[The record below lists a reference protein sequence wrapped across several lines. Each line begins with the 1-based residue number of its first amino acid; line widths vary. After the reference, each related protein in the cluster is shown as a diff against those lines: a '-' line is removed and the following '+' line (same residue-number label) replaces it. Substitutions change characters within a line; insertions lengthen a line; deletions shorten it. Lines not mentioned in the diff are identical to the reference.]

1 MYELKTNTA
10 VRIAV
15 GPLVSPDDGFTAE
28 TSIDVTDL
36 SVQIIRIN
44 QDGSGVSRTAFTPT
58 ASGGNNDMVHVAS
71 DDAGMYDLELTAAQ
85 LNFLGAARITFYA
98 EDVCLPHWIDI
109 NVLSAAYYDFKYGS
123 TAPGVNLT
131 HIGGS
136 AVNTSSAQLGVNVV
150 QAAGTAWGSGA
161 ITAGSIASN
170 AITDAKINNGAITAD
185 KIANNAIANAK
196 IADNAITAGKIASDA
211 ITAAKIANNAITA
224 DKIASNAIT
233 DAKINNGAIT
243 ADKIANNAIAN
254 AKIADGAIS
263 VGKIADNAITAAKI
277 AADAI
282 GASELAADAA
292 SEIATAV
299 WGAATRQL
307 TNAQTFNLTG
317 NITGNLSG
325 SVGSVTGAVGS
336 VTGDV
341 TVGTN
346 NDKTGYSLATAPPTA
361 IQIRQ
366 EMDSNST
373 KLANLDAAVSTRLA
387 GASYT
392 APANGDI
399 TAIKGVTDKL
409 DDTLEDNDGTYRF
422 TEAALAEAPA
432 GGGGGIGF
440 DLQDI
445 IDGVLDEKL
454 EDHDGVGTVG
464 AGIAAAGS
472 AGDPW
477 ATLLPGAYGNGT
489 AGKIVGDNLNAT
501 VSSRLASAS
510 YTAPPTVTQ
519 VRQEMDSNSTKL
531 ANLDA
536 AVSSRSS
543 HSAADV
549 WSAAGRTLTGSV
561 TVGTN
566 NDKSGYSLA
575 TAPPTATQIRQ
586 EMDSN
591 STKLANLDTAVST
604 RLAANNYTA
613 PANADITAIRGVT
626 DKLDGTLEDDGDG
639 TYRFTEDALAEAPVT
654 SAADVWTNATRT
666 LTGTQSFNLT
676 GNITGNLSG
685 SVGSVTG
692 AVGSVTGGV
701 TVSTN
706 NDKTGYSLS
715 TAPPTATQIRQ
726 EIEGASYMLAAVKGV
741 TDKIDT
747 MLDEGQSDDYVF
759 TEASLVNAPVTEI
772 EFGVDDIVDGVLDA
786 ALSDH
791 EESGSVAAGIAAAS
805 NAGDPWAT
813 ELPGSYGSGTAG
825 KIIGD
830 YVDASISS
838 RLAGESYSA
847 PPTASQIWSN
857 ETRTLTGGVTVATN
871 NDKTGYSL
879 SNSQTFNLTGNI
891 TGNLSGSVGSVT
903 NSVTVGT
910 NNDKTGYSL
919 STAPPTATQIRQEIE
934 GASYMLAAVKGV
946 TDKIDTM
953 LDEGE
958 DEDYVFTEASLVNA
972 PTGGGGGVDF
982 SLQDIIDGVLDE
994 KLSDHEEVGSV
1005 AAGIATAGNAG
1016 DPWATEL
1023 PGSYG
1028 SGTAGKI
1035 IGDNIDAA
1043 ITSRLSSAG
1052 YTAPPTTAQ
1061 IWSNETRTLT
1071 AASDSSG
1078 VTTLLSRVGESLSFS
1093 SGNVNVHVKAKDN
1106 IDFGALEKASLNA
1119 ATPSVTVSD
1128 KTGFSLATAPPTV
1141 VEVRQ
1146 EMDSNSTRLA
1156 NLDATVS
1163 SRMAGTSYVAPPSV
1177 TAIRQEMDASSS
1189 KLANLDATVSSRLAA
1204 DAYTTPPTATSI
1216 RQEMDLNSTK
1226 LANLDATVSSRLA
1239 SSSYTT
1245 PPTVTA
1251 IRQEIDTNS
1260 AKLDVAIST
1269 RLAGDAYTAPDNQA
1283 IADIKEITDILDS
1296 MIEDSS
1302 GNRFTTKALEQAP
1315 VTEFTVQEIID
1326 GVLDEALLNHQ
1337 IGGSVGAGISA
1348 AGSAGDPWSTVL
1360 PGAYPIGTAGYVM
1373 GTNLL
1378 NPGTGSN
1385 VWLYRLVEEIT
1396 NEPIV
1401 GALVLVS
1408 SDIAGSTV
1416 VATAVTD
1423 SRGIVRFNLNSGTY
1437 YLWRSHVNFE
1447 FDDPDTEVVP

>member
-243 ADKIANNAIAN
+243 ADKIANNALAN
-254 AKIADGAIS
+254 AKFADGAIS

-336 VTGDV
+336 VTNGV
-341 TVGTN
+341 TVSTN

-361 IQIRQ
+361 VAIRQ
-366 EMDSNST
+366 EIDSNST
-373 KLANLDAAVSTRLA
+373 ALA
-387 GASYT
+387 
-392 APANGDI
+392 
-399 TAIKGVTDKL
+399 AIKGVTDKL
-409 DDTLEDNDGTYRF
+409 DDTLEDDEGTYRF
-422 TEAALAEAPA
+422 TEAALAEAPT
-432 GGGGGIGF
+432 G
-440 DLQDI
+440 
-445 IDGVLDEKL
+445 
-454 EDHDGVGTVG
+454 
-464 AGIAAAGS
+464 GS
-472 AGDPW
+472 AP
-477 ATLLPGAYGNGT
+477 T
-489 AGKIVGDNLNAT
+489 AVAI
-501 VSSRLASAS
+501 
-510 YTAPPTVTQ
+510 
-519 VRQEMDSNSTKL
+519 RQEIDSNST
-531 ANLDA
+531 
-536 AVSSRSS
+536 V
-543 HSAADV
+543 
-549 WSAAGRTLTGSV
+549 
-561 TVGTN
+561 
-566 NDKSGYSLA
+566 LA
-575 TAPPTATQIRQ
+575 TI
-586 EMDSN
+586 
-591 STKLANLDTAVST
+591 K
-604 RLAANNYTA
+604 
-613 PANADITAIRGVT
+613 GVT
-626 DKLDGTLEDDGDG
+626 DKLDDTLEDDGDG
-639 TYRFTEDALAEAPVT
+639 TYRFTEESLAEAPVT
-654 SAADVWTNATRT
+654 SAADVWTNVTRT

-706 NDKTGYSLS
+706 NDKTGYSLT
-715 TAPPTATQIRQ
+715 TAPPTAVQIRT
-726 EIEGASYMLAAVKGV
+726 EMDSNSTKLANLDAAVSTRLAAGSYIEPANSNIAAIKEV
-741 TDKIDT
+741 TDKLDDT
-747 MLDEGQSDDYVF
+747 LEDDGDGTYRF
-759 TEASLVNAPVTEI
+759 TEGALANAPVTTI

-838 RLAGESYSA
+838 RLAGASYSA

-857 ETRTLTGGVTVATN
+857 ETRTLTGSVTVGTN

-903 NSVTVGT
+903 NGVTVST

-919 STAPPTATQIRQEIE
+919 STAPPTVTQIRQEIE
-934 GASYMLAAVKGV
+934 GGSYMLAAVKEV

-953 LDEGE
+953 LEEGE

-972 PTGGGGGVDF
+972 PTGSGGGVGF
-982 SLQDIIDGVLDE
+982 NLQDIIDGVLDE

-1005 AAGIATAGNAG
+1005 AAGIAAASSAG

-1078 VTTLLSRVGESLSFS
+1078 VITLLSRVGESLSFS

-1128 KTGFSLATAPPTV
+1128 KTGFSLATAPPTA

-1156 NLDATVS
+1156 NLDATIS
-1163 SRMAGTSYVAPPSV
+1163 SRMAETSYVAPPSV
-1177 TAIRQEMDASSS
+1177 TAIRQEMDASSL

-1216 RQEMDLNSTK
+1216 RQEMDSNSTK
-1226 LANLDATVSSRLA
+1226 LANLDTTVSSRLA

-1251 IRQEIDTNS
+1251 IRQEIDANS
-1260 AKLDVAIST
+1260 SKLDVAIST
-1269 RLAGDAYTAPDNQA
+1269 RLAGDAYVEPDNQA

-1302 GNRFTTKALEQAP
+1302 GNRFTTKALEQTP
-1315 VTEFTVQEIID
+1315 VTELTVQEIID
-1326 GVLDEALLNHQ
+1326 GVLDEALLSHQ

-1348 AGSAGDPWSTVL
+1348 AGSAGDPWSTIL

-1385 VWLYRLVEEIT
+1385 VWLYRLVEET
-1396 NEPIV
+1396 TQEPIV
-1401 GALVLVS
+1401 GALVLAS
-1408 SDIAGSTV
+1408 SDIAGSIV
-1416 VATAVTD
+1416 MATAVTD